1 VLNYEIEN
9 ECIVEMQ
16 SFVLSV
22 CKSRK
27 MLNDSDDRHWHAFG
41 PAREVSKPISH
52 LDDLHATRK
61 HVGAAERGSLL

>member
-27 MLNDSDDRHWHAFG
+27 MLNDANDRHWHAFG
-41 PAREVSKPISH
+41 PARGVSKPISR
-52 LDDLHATRK
+52 LDGLHATRWNG
-61 HVGAAERGSLL
+61 GADKGGSLL